1 MAPPATSSPSTPTTT
16 SNKKKDKKEE
26 ESSAKAPG
34 FCFRAFTVFVWYLGS
49 SIIFVGLF
57 ALLAYY
63 YENFYSKGILNPFEK
78 K

>member
-1 MAPPATSSPSTPTTT
+1 MAPSTPTTPT
-16 SNKKKDKKEE
+16 TGTTTNKKDKKEE
-26 ESSAKAPG
+26 ESAPSG
-34 FCFRAFTVFVWYLGS
+34 FCFRAFTVFLWYIGS
-49 SIIFVGLF
+49 SVIFIGLF